1 MKTILNQLLNGRIT
15 RLGFLPA
22 LVIAALSASAG
33 NNYTGNGYV
42 TKIPVPPVLCT
53 AGSGQTLVR
62 ASVQTVC
69 VQTDDPRTTGR
80 RQMFLNAACQADGS
94 HLIWGTGY
102 QEVGTWN
109 AAGEFTPTAGL
120 WELSYRTVM
129 PADHCLNCKLVG
141 VGYGGVID
149 GQRLEENVTR
159 PAAADIID
167 PREFYLY
174 AGTINPAPLIST
186 AVIGNFDALYPPS
199 WERGAG
205 AGKIGIGQA
214 NGQMTIRGYWPG
226 IRTGTPE
233 DTTAYVVPARP
244 WAVKPGQS
252 LEARVDLVSLKGDAP
267 GAVLAVNAGSDAGYW
282 MMKSRDLVCLG
293 KQNGGII
300 FFTADKRTTPNA
312 NEVLVLALTP
322 DGKNVI
328 LTARVLDKSNGNILY
343 ERSVVDTPAADPS
356 MHYQQVTELFG
367 RTTMYVGADRSGAPW
382 TSGSTPWLGVFQ
394 YTDGTLPAAEATFD
408 NFELRTYAYEVP
420 KVGIEPA
427 LRLSWQAPASVG
439 WTVEGAPS
447 TQGPWLPVQDSLAT
461 GVQQVTVPAD
471 EGMKFFRL
479 RQAP

>member
-15 RLGFLPA
+15 RWGFLPA
-22 LVIAALSASAG
+22 LVIAALSARAG

-129 PADHCLNCKLVG
+129 PTDHCLNFKMVG
-141 VGYGGVID
+141 VGYGGDID
-149 GQRLEENVTR
+149 GRRLEENVTR

-174 AGTINPAPLIST
+174 AGTINPALLSKIE
-186 AVIGNFDALYPPS
+186 VICDFDALYPPS

-205 AGKIGIGQA
+205 AGQIAVGQA
-214 NGQMTIRGYWPG
+214 NGQMNIRGYWPG
-226 IRTGTPE
+226 IRTQTPM
-233 DTTAYVVPARP
+233 DTIAHVDPMHP
-244 WAVKPGQS
+244 WAVKQGQS
-252 LEARVDLVSLKGDAP
+252 LEARVDLASLKNPEA
-267 GAVLAVNAGSDAGYW
+267 GAVLAVNYGTGAGYW
-282 MMKSRDLVCLG
+282 MMKRLDAVFLG
-293 KQNGGII
+293 KQNGGITV
-300 FFTADKRTTPNA
+300 FAADKRTTPNA
-312 NEVLVLALTP
+312 NVVLVLALTP
-322 DGKNVI
+322 EGNNVI
-328 LTARVLDKSNGNILY
+328 LTSRVLHKSSGKVLY
-343 ERSVVDTPAADPS
+343 ERSVVDTPGADPS
-356 MHYQQVTELFG
+356 IHSQQVTALLG
-367 RTTMYVGADRSGAPW
+367 QTMYVGDDRSGTPW
-382 TSGSTPWLGVFQ
+382 TSGYSLSLGTFQ
-394 YTDGTLPAAEATFD
+394 CTDGTLPAAEATFD
-408 NFELRTYAYEVP
+408 NFELRTYAYEAP
-420 KVGIEPA
+420 KLGIEPA
-427 LRLSWQAPASVG
+427 MRLSWQAPASVG
-439 WTVEGAPS
+439 WSVEGAPS
-447 TQGPWLPVQDSLAT
+447 TQGPWLPVQDSLAP
-461 GVQQVTVPAD
+461 GVQQVTVPTD